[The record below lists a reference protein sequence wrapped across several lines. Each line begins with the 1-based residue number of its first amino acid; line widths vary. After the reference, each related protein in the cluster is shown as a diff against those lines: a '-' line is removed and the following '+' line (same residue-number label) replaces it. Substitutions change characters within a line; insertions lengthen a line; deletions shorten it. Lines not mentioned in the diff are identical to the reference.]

1 MEFVGAFTALVTPFR
16 NGEVDEEAFRQFIE
30 WQIEKGINGLVP
42 CGTTGESAT
51 LSHAEHKR
59 VIKICV
65 DQVAKRVPVLAGAGS
80 NNTREAIELAKEAK
94 ELNADGA
101 LLITPYYNKPTQRGL
116 IEHFAAI
123 AGEVSMPIVV
133 YNVPGRT
140 SVNLL
145 PKTLAEISKRCPNII
160 GVKEATAN
168 LAQISDVLE
177 YCGRDFTVLSGDDFT
192 ILPTLAIGGKG
203 VISVISNVAPDKVAT
218 MISAYVKGDMTTAQ
232 NIHYELAPLCRAMFL
247 ETNPVPA
254 KTALAKMETIPSA
267 EVRLPLV
274 PLTAESE
281 ATLDTYL
288 RNGGFI

>member
-16 NGEVDEEAFRQFIE
+16 NGEVDEEAFREFIE

-80 NNTREAIELAKEAK
+80 NNTREAIELTKEAQ

-123 AGEVSMPIVV
+123 TSEVSLPCVV
-133 YNVPGRT
+133 YNVPSRT

-160 GVKEATAN
+160 GVKEATGN

-192 ILPTLAIGGKG
+192 ILPTLSIGGKG
-203 VISVISNVAPDKVAT
+203 VISVISNIAPDKVAN
-218 MISAYVKGDMTTAQ
+218 MISAFRQGDIATAQ
-232 NIHYELAPLCRAMFL
+232 KLHFELAPLCRAMFL

-254 KTALAKMETIPSA
+254 KTALAKMGRIPST
-267 EVRLPLV
+267 EIRLPLV
-274 PLTAESE
+274 PLTPESDSALE
-281 ATLDTYL
+281 EYL
-288 RNGGFI
+288 KSAGIL